1 MGTRARLTPST
12 DEQVSVLDDRLHFK
26 PSHSQCGA
34 DLALVVLVQLHIGV
48 ASLVLDGE
56 PMLLLPEVCSL
67 RSPLTP
73 TSARHGRVTIGVGTM
88 LPLKWPV
95 DFRVRYVRSHTDWTI
110 VEEGLRLD
118 YGYTTSGMVISVGVG
133 VSG

>member
-1 MGTRARLTPST
+1 MGTRARSTPST

-56 PMLLLPEVCSL
+56 PVLLLPEVCSL

-73 TSARHGRVTIGVGTM
+73 TSARQPSSASNRPSKPTPASGSPAR
-88 LPLKWPV
+88 
-95 DFRVRYVRSHTDWTI
+95 DRSLCLRAS
-110 VEEGLRLD
+110 EAEAQAAGRLD
-118 YGYTTSGMVISVGVG
+118 AADVNGNGAPI
-133 VSG
+133 